1 MARLSLVPDYSPD
14 RPLIQTEHPSAHP
27 RRRVEVVS
35 TGIDEELQGIGSDPF
50 GSLSWI
56 GLRVP
61 AFVTNG
67 PSNRYLFL
75 LCSLDIADGDKAR
88 LVGLRHGYSLGI
100 RQQGPRANELW
111 VRNPIFKPPHGNVS
125 WHLRVRPLYQL
136 NNPGNGPIQPPLQNF
151 AFRDA
156 QSPAL
161 LYLNA
166 GVPQAAAFYT
176 LLTAYTPPNA
186 GMPYGRGATP
196 EFGTFYD
203 LKTDWQDASDW
214 HAIDIPIVGP
224 ARVQFF
230 ASVQQ
235 TPPVKQ
241 PVTQPA
247 NFLPLGESAEEQYLA
262 NFPTAQIWRV
272 AGALAAEYEDG
283 EQFQS
288 IIDHPSQWTVQKQ
301 IEELIKEMRDLTVA
315 IKGGSK

>member
-1 MARLSLVPDYSPD
+1 M
-14 RPLIQTEHPSAHP
+14 LIGSEHLSAHP

-35 TGIDEELQGIGSDPF
+35 TGVDEDLQGIASDPF
-50 GSLSWI
+50 GSLSWV

-61 AFVTNG
+61 SHVTVT
-67 PSNRYLFL
+67 PQNRYLFL
-75 LCSLDIADGDKAR
+75 LCSLDVGDGDRMR
-88 LVGLRHGYSLGI
+88 LVGLRHGYSLGV
-100 RQQGPRANELW
+100 RQVQRVNEFW
-111 VRNPIFKPPHGNVS
+111 VRNPIFKPFRGNVS
-125 WHLRVRPLYQL
+125 WHLRVRPLHQL
-136 NNPGNGPIQPPLQNF
+136 NNPGNGSIQPPLQNF

-161 LYLNA
+161 LYRT
-166 GVPQAAAFYT
+166 AAAALFYP
-176 LLTAYTPPNA
+176 LLTDYSPPNR

-203 LKTDWQDASDW
+203 LKTDWQDAADW
-214 HAIDIPIVGP
+214 HAIDIPILGP

-235 TPPVKQ
+235 TPEQKV

-247 NFLPLGESAEEQYLA
+247 TFFPLGESAEEQYIA

-272 AGALAAEYEDG
+272 AGALAAEYEDAA
-283 EQFQS
+283 ELRS
-288 IIDHPSQWTVQKQ
+288 MVDHPSQWTDRAEIADLAKAMR
-301 IEELIKEMRDLTVA
+301 ELAAA

>member
-1 MARLSLVPDYSPD
+1 MARLSLAVDYSPN
-14 RPLIQTEHPSAHP
+14 RELIATEHPSAHP

-35 TGIDEELQGIGSDPF
+35 TGVDEDLQGIGSDPF

-61 AFVTNG
+61 AFVTSG
-67 PSNRYLFL
+67 PHNRYLFL
-75 LCSLDIADGDKAR
+75 LCSLDVADGDRMR

-100 RQQGPRANELW
+100 RQQGPRTNELW
-111 VRNPIFKPPHGNVS
+111 VRNPVFKPPRANIS
-125 WHLRVRPLYQL
+125 WHLRVRPLRQL

-161 LYLNA
+161 LYRTAAVFA
-166 GVPQAAAFYT
+166 GGFYT
-176 LLTAYTPPNA
+176 TLTAYTSPNR
-186 GMPYGRGATP
+186 GMPYGRGVTP

-214 HAIDIPIVGP
+214 RAIDIPIVGP

-235 TPPVKQ
+235 TPLQKV
-241 PVTQPA
+241 PVTQGAP
-247 NFLPLGESAEEQYLA
+247 FFPLGESAEEQYLA

-283 EQFQS
+283 AELRS
-288 IIDHPSQWTVQKQ
+288 MIDHPSQWTDRKVLAAVLQ
-301 IEELIKEMRDLTVA
+301 ELRVMNATL
-315 IKGGSK
+315 KGGSK